1 MKLFTLEIKRVLRT
15 RTTWLLLAASLVLS
29 GIMAWLPVT
38 FESRYIGGLDGVE
51 QTEVRGMA
59 AIRLVR
65 DAQADLSGVITR
77 EQMKNVLESAQRTLK
92 DAGEAYT
99 YLLPPGVY
107 QEKILPIA
115 PLLPRITEVYADP
128 ETGMA
133 PGLTDLAPER
143 LEHYYESCVTHLDD
157 LMKLEQKEHPAA
169 QEKARALYAKVNMPF
184 VFYPGYNSNAYDYQM
199 LLIFLV
205 VLFCTVIA
213 APVFSAEYQTQAD
226 DILRCT
232 KYGKARLA
240 GVKLLSALLITSA
253 AFLCSAAVY
262 LLLSNSFFGWDM
274 LKTSIQLV
282 FFSVSLGSMNIGQL
296 QLAVAAAGLASLF
309 ASISFTL
316 FLSSRC
322 KNTVTALSLALL
334 FFLAPI
340 ILFMASSGNAVSW
353 LRCLLPSGG
362 VSILGGFAGEITDFN
377 FLHLGNFSVWSP
389 YVIITASLI
398 EIPVF
403 LAAAAWSY
411 CRHSQ

>member
-1 MKLFTLEIKRVLRT
+1 MKLFSLEIKRVLRT

-38 FESRYIGGLDGVE
+38 FESRYIGGLDGIE
-51 QTEVRGMA
+51 QTEVKGLA
-59 AIRLVR
+59 AIRLIR
-65 DAQADLSGVITR
+65 DAQAELGGIITQ
-77 EQMKNVLESAQRTLK
+77 EQLKDVLETAQKTLNDSGK
-92 DAGEAYT
+92 AYT
-99 YLLPPGVY
+99 YQLSPDIY
-107 QEKILPIA
+107 QENILPIA
-115 PLLPRITEVYADP
+115 PLLSRITEVYADP

-133 PGLTDLAPER
+133 PGLTDLAPEQ
-143 LEHYYESCVTHLDD
+143 LDHYYESCVTHLDD

-169 QEKARALYAKVNMPF
+169 QEKARALYAKVKMPF
-184 VFYPGYNSNAYDYQM
+184 VFYPGYNTNAFDYQM

-232 KYGKARLA
+232 KHGKIRLA
-240 GVKLLSALLITSA
+240 VIKLLSAL
-253 AFLCSAAVY
+253 Y
-262 LLLSNSFFGWDM
+262 LVLSNSFYGWDM
-274 LKTSIQLV
+274 LKTSIQLI
-282 FFSVSLGSMNIGQL
+282 FSSVSLGSMNIGQL
-296 QLAVAAAGLASLF
+296 QLAVVAAGWASLL

-322 KNTVTALSLALL
+322 KNTVTALSIALL

-340 ILFMASSGNAVSW
+340 ILYMASSGNVVSW

-362 VSILGGFAGEITDFN
+362 VSILGGFAGEMTDFN

-389 YVIITASLI
+389 YVIAAASLI

-403 LAAAAWSY
+403 LAAASWSY

>member
-15 RTTWLLLAASLVLS
+15 KTTWLLLAASLALS

-38 FESRYIGGLDGVE
+38 FESRYIGGLDGIE
-51 QTEVRGMA
+51 QTEVKGMA

-65 DAQADLSGVITR
+65 DAQADLGGVITQ
-77 EQMKNVLESAQRTLK
+77 EQLRNVLETAQKTLNDSGK
-92 DAGEAYT
+92 AYT
-99 YLLPPGVY
+99 YQLSPGIY
-107 QEKILPIA
+107 QENILPIA
-115 PLLPRITEVYADP
+115 PLLSRITEVYADP

-133 PGLTDLAPER
+133 PGLTDLAPKQ
-143 LEHYYESCVTHLDD
+143 LDHYYESCITHLDD

-169 QEKARALYAKVNMPF
+169 QEKARALYAKVKMPF
-184 VFYPGYNSNAYDYQM
+184 VFYPGYNTNAYDYQM

-240 GVKLLSALLITSA
+240 VIKLLSALFITSA
-253 AFLCSAAVY
+253 AFLCCAALY
-262 LLLSNSFFGWDM
+262 LVLSNSFYGWDM
-274 LKTSIQLV
+274 LKTSIQLI
-282 FFSVSLGSMNIGQL
+282 FSSVSLGSMNIGQL
-296 QLAVAAAGLASLF
+296 QLAVTAAGWASLL
-309 ASISFTL
+309 ATISFTL

-334 FFLAPI
+334 FCLAPI
-340 ILFMASSGNAVSW
+340 ILYMASSGNAVSW

-362 VSILGGFAGEITDFN
+362 VSILGGFAGEMTDFN
-377 FLHLGNFSVWSP
+377 FLHLRNFSVWSP
-389 YVIITASLI
+389 YVIAAASLI

-403 LAAAAWSY
+403 LAAASWSY

>member
-1 MKLFTLEIKRVLRT
+1 MKLFALEIKRVLRT
-15 RTTWLLLAASLVLS
+15 RTTWLLLAASLALS

-38 FESRYIGGLDGVE
+38 FESRYISGLDGMEQVE
-51 QTEVRGMA
+51 IKGMD
-59 AIRLVR
+59 AIRLTR
-65 DAQADLSGVITR
+65 KAQADLRGEITQ
-77 EQMKNVLESAQRTLK
+77 EQLKAAVETAQRTLIASGK
-92 DAGEAYT
+92 DYT
-99 YLLPPGVY
+99 YQLPAGVY
-107 QEKILPIA
+107 QENILPIA
-115 PLLPRITEVYADP
+115 PLLSRITEVYADP

-133 PGLTDLAPER
+133 PGITALAPEQ
-143 LEHYYESCVTHLDD
+143 LDHYYESCVSHLDD
-157 LMKLEQKEHPAA
+157 LMKLEQKEHPMA
-169 QEKARALYAKVNMPF
+169 QEKARAMYAKVKMPF
-184 VFYPGYNSNAYDYQM
+184 VFYSGYNTNAYDYQV

-205 VLFCTVIA
+205 VLFCTVIT

-232 KYGKARLA
+232 KYGKFRLA
-240 GVKLLSALLITSA
+240 VVKLLSALLITSA
-253 AFLCSAAVY
+253 AFLCCAAVY
-262 LLLSNSFFGWDM
+262 LALSNSFFGWDM
-274 LKTSIQLV
+274 LKTSMQLI
-282 FFSVSLGSMNIGQL
+282 FSSVSLGSMNIGQL
-296 QLAVAAAGLASLF
+296 QLAVAAAGWASLL

-334 FFLAPI
+334 FFLSPI
-340 ILFMASSGNAVSW
+340 ILYMASSGNAVSW

-362 VSILGGFAGEITDFN
+362 VSILGGFAGEMTGFN

-389 YVIITASLI
+389 YVIAAASLI